1 MSWCWMQW
9 GKDYHSR
16 NSDTKHGLHG
26 CWGNTPIPQHSYA
39 ELHCQH
45 AYCIM
50 IFLCKGFDQTGYK
63 LDFFDLESDIGSH
76 RLITKVH
83 KLKWPSF
90 RNEWIPTAW
99 SGPFQCHPEFHP
111 TYQSKQPLRHHRSR
125 INIHIE
131 DICSQI
137 VTEVHWI
144 ATRSDKSGTTTFETT
159 SNWSLLASIRRCRR
173 APAGQ
178 AGHL

>member
-63 LDFFDLESDIGSH
+63 LDFFDLESDIGSY

-137 VTEVHWI
+137 
-144 ATRSDKSGTTTFETT
+144 AT
-159 SNWSLLASIRRCRR
+159 SNWSLLSSIRRCRR